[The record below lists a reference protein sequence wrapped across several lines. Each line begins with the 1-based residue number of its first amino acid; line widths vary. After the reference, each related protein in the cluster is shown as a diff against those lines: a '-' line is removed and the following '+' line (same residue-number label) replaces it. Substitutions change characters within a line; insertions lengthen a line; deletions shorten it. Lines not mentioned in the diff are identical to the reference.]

1 MAPTEEAWD
10 ALEQSSNVERRISR
24 RSQSHL
30 LENGDNSFYDDNH
43 QSQWFSRKWRQWH
56 TCIVVWK
63 MVTMPIGIGIYIIY
77 IIDYNDNHVFLCPVS
92 SFPTLGQSRW
102 FCGKCSR
109 HIFLHDDDH
118 NFHDVQHTYHNHYNH
133 YPQIW
138 VHCSIGGLVLVIA
151 FILTAGYA
159 ITCRNMWDIIAII
172 ISLHF
177 DHQNADGRNV
187 FFYM

>member
-1 MAPTEEAWD
+1 MIFKKMTTMT
-10 ALEQSSNVERRISR
+10 
-24 RSQSHL
+24 HL
-30 LENGDNSFYDDNH
+30 YCSLENGDDAY
-43 QSQWFSRKWRQWH
+43 
-56 TCIVVWK
+56 
-63 MVTMPIGIGIYIIY
+63 
-77 IIDYNDNHVFLCPVS
+77 YNDNHGFLCPVS

-177 DHQNADGRNV
+177 DHQNADGMNV
-187 FFYM
+187 FFLHVGHNHHQSALLTWSAFW